1 MKDIV
6 NPPGTSRTHIVIRVA
21 EVTYL
26 LRDSTCWNHSPL
38 EQMDRQIRSAG
49 LEKILSTLLDNPQ
62 WMQAHLPV
70 SDGGLGSLNYRPT
83 PILMLA
89 NSAYVASAASTVVE
103 TIMGV
108 EEWSDLYKEEMME
121 SRRETLPTVM
131 ELILIQERLWNRS
144 TIDCDKARVWNGCK
158 DPRLARPDFKR

>member
-1 MKDIV
+1 MALQEYSDSLERVMKDIV

-70 SDGGLGSLNYRPT
+70 SDGGLGSLNYIGLHR
-83 PILMLA
+83 
-89 NSAYVASAASTVVE
+89 
-103 TIMGV
+103 
-108 EEWSDLYKEEMME
+108 
-121 SRRETLPTVM
+121 
-131 ELILIQERLWNRS
+131 
-144 TIDCDKARVWNGCK
+144 
-158 DPRLARPDFKR
+158 F